1 MQYKTTFLKRAFLS
15 LLLPLCALL
24 SACGEKTPEQIAA
37 ENKRNSEI
45 AVRRAQVLIF
55 DGKTADAIVM
65 LEEAS
70 QKYGTGVEL
79 CEALAYAYSQE
90 GKFADAAMCFEK
102 ASDLKGGD
110 PSLQISAAKTYEQAG
125 VLDSA
130 IKAYEKYLKL
140 KPGDAVAWKS
150 LASCCVKA
158 EYYEDA
164 LKHYLAAIKAIG
176 RDPNTTEAAEI
187 GELFIKNG
195 NAHQAQRWLEAAY
208 AVTLPENAEVKKKL
222 LSNLIAVYLSL
233 KDMGKLER
241 AVNDA
246 DAIDKNLV
254 ESAYPGLHA
263 KIADFKAKLKEAEE
277 AFKTEQKKKEEA
289 ALAERK
295 AKEEA
300 AAKAEAERKAKEE
313 AERKAKEESEKAA
326 MPIDANSESDGKKT
340 EVVSE
345 ESTISDAQAKP
356 AEAEKKPT
364 ALEMSRDYLSKGE
377 AKLAERS
384 AHIAI
389 ADNRTSPE
397 AWHALAKSYEAQNKA
412 NDSFLA
418 AREALKLNPDDINAT
433 LYYLK
438 NASRVQNNEHFLN
451 SLYRAHEKF
460 PNNVEILVGLART
473 YNALKDKPNARYFY
487 AKFLREALKEHPLYE
502 EMQQEYDSLSPEEK

>member
-1 MQYKTTFLKRAFLS
+1 M
-15 LLLPLCALL
+15 
-24 SACGEKTPEQIAA
+24 
-37 ENKRNSEI
+37 
-45 AVRRAQVLIF
+45 LIF

-277 AFKTEQKKKEEA
+277 AFKTEQKKK
-289 ALAERK
+289 
-295 AKEEA
+295 
-300 AAKAEAERKAKEE
+300 
-313 AERKAKEESEKAA
+313 
-326 MPIDANSESDGKKT
+326 
-340 EVVSE
+340 
-345 ESTISDAQAKP
+345 
-356 AEAEKKPT
+356 
-364 ALEMSRDYLSKGE
+364 
-377 AKLAERS
+377 
-384 AHIAI
+384 
-389 ADNRTSPE
+389 
-397 AWHALAKSYEAQNKA
+397 
-412 NDSFLA
+412 A
-418 AREALKLNPDDINAT
+418 ARMRPRSLGLFLSIPASECVSVCFSFNP
-433 LYYLK
+433 LSRL
-438 NASRVQNNEHFLN
+438 ASSCPRVPEGAPGRRSGYVRCL
-451 SLYRAHEKF
+451 STGTKR
-460 PNNVEILVGLART
+460 
-473 YNALKDKPNARYFY
+473 
-487 AKFLREALKEHPLYE
+487 
-502 EMQQEYDSLSPEEK
+502 SLSDFPANPPL